1 MPALRR
7 SLHRLIPLAALPL
20 ALAACSEDAPVTS
33 PPTPTVGDGAE
44 STPSRSIVATV
55 NCKADVAAGALTCG
69 EVPVVDGE
77 SGAQRATLGGQNQY
91 VLLRSFN
98 PGYNP
103 GTQIFEARVDVGNL
117 IPQGLG
123 SPDGYNVTG
132 IRVFHHTG
140 PTVTVGTGGPVTVAN
155 ADGTGTF
162 TGSNQPYFEYPYYL
176 PPPQL
181 PLVYVTPTK
190 VWQWNVPA
198 TVTTF
203 VFSVFVEADVVG
215 ENGYVDMSPR
225 AAAIPLGG
233 TQTVAGTP
241 MDVVG
246 RSVPGTVTYSSSDP
260 SIADVDPNTGLVTAY
275 GYGVVDIIGST
286 GGPEADGVTR
296 ITVPS
301 TSGFDIELNFLT
313 SATASQRLAFQNA
326 AAKWGS
332 LITGDLPT
340 EQVTIPLLGCG
351 GAVDEYADD
360 VNIRV
365 VLGPIDGPGGTLGAA
380 APCWMRAVYR
390 GLPAFGV
397 MIFDTDDLDA
407 LETAGQLTDVI
418 THEMGHV
425 LGIGSL
431 WQDFNLFEDNYGPLS
446 TCPAEAALQDPF
458 FSGTQAQ
465 AVFASL
471 GTGGYTGNTVPVE
484 NLYGDGTRCVH
495 WRESVLDTE
504 LMTGF
509 AEASGTAMPLSE
521 LTVKSLA
528 DMGYTVAVSG
538 WDAFTCPACAPPA
551 PGVAAV
557 EAHTG
562 GVLLMNDVLSLPL
575 YSRDASGRVI
585 EVRPG
590 KLDQLPIRR

>member
-1 MPALRR
+1 MPDLRR
-7 SLHRLIPLAALPL
+7 FIHRLITLVALPL
-20 ALAACSEDAPVTS
+20 ALAACAEDAPVTS

-44 STPSRSIVATV
+44 PTPSHSVVATV

-77 SGAQRATLGGQNQY
+77 TGAQRVILGGQLLY
-91 VLLRSFN
+91 VYLLSSN
-98 PGYNP
+98 TSYNP
-103 GTQIFEARVDVGNL
+103 GTQIFQADVQVGNL

-123 SPDGYNVTG
+123 SPDGFNVTG

-140 PTVTVGTGGPVTVAN
+140 PTVTAGTGGSVTVDN

-162 TGSNQPYFEYPYYL
+162 TGANQPYFEYMEYV
-176 PPPQL
+176 PPPNL
-181 PLVYVTPTK
+181 PTVYGTLPKT
-190 VWQWNVPA
+190 WRWNVPT

-203 VFSVFVEADVVG
+203 EFTVFVEADVVG
-215 ENGYVDMSPR
+215 ENGYVDMNPR
-225 AAAIPLGG
+225 AAVVALGG

-246 RSVPGTVTYSSSDP
+246 RSVSGTVTYSSSDP

-286 GGPEADGVTR
+286 GGSEADGITR

-301 TSGFDIELNFLT
+301 TAGFDIDLQFLT
-313 SATASQRLAFQNA
+313 GATASQRLAFQTA
-326 AAKWGS
+326 AAKWEG

-340 EQVTIPLLGCG
+340 EEVTYPYLACG
-351 GAVDEYADD
+351 GAIDEYADD
-360 VNIRV
+360 LTIRV
-365 VLGPIDGPGGTLGAA
+365 VLGPIDGAGGILGQAS
-380 APCWMRAVYR
+380 PCWVRLSG

-397 MIFDTDDLDA
+397 MIFDTDDLAA
-407 LETAGQLTDVI
+407 LEAAGQLTDVV

-425 LGIGSL
+425 LGVGSL
-431 WQDFNLFEDNYGPLS
+431 WQRFGLLEDDTGVLAS
-446 TCPAEAALQDPF
+446 CPDAATLQDPF
-458 FSGTQAQ
+458 FSGTQAK
-465 AVFASL
+465 AVFAGL
-471 GTGGYTGNTVPVE
+471 GTGGYTGNTVPAE
-484 NLYGDGTRCVH
+484 DQYGDGTRCVH

-528 DMGYTVAVSG
+528 DMGYTVAASG
-538 WDAFTCPACAPPA
+538 WDSFTCGACAPA
-551 PGVAAV
+551 AGVAAAEV
-557 EAHTG
+557 HTG
-562 GVLLMNDVLSLPL
+562 GVLLVNDVLSLPL
-575 YSRDASGRVI
+575 YSRDASGRVV

-590 KLDQLPIRR
+590 KLDEIPIRR